1 MTLEFVKELRTF
13 SIIFSCEPM
22 SRSIDECEYASELLH
37 RAANLIDTMNAD
49 RETEILHA
57 ELNPKKPN
65 CIECAKWDKE
75 QADNREWI
83 AGVKK
88 GRKMVDR
95 MVDAVIGKT
104 ITKIKKPLPLP
115 PESLFELWWAE
126 YLPEATQARAFEAW
140 NAAPRADIT
149 RSIK

>member
-1 MTLEFVKELRTF
+1 MNTEFVKELRTF

-22 SRSIDECEYASELLH
+22 SRSINDCEYAGELLQ
-37 RAANLIDTMNAD
+37 RAANLIDTMNVD

-57 ELNPKKPN
+57 ELNPTKPN
-65 CIECAKWDKE
+65 CTECANWAKE

-88 GRKMVDR
+88 GREIVEKMAK
-95 MVDAVIGKT
+95 AVIGKT
-104 ITKIKKPLPLP
+104 ITETEAPSPITPT
-115 PESLFELWWAE
+115 SLFELWWAE
-126 YLPEATQARAFEAW
+126 YLPEATQKRAFEAW